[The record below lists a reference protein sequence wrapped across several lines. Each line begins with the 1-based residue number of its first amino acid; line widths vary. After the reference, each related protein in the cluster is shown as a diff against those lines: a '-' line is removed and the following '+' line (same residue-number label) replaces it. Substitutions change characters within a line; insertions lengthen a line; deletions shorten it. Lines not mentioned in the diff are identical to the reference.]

1 MPLRDTVRDAQRRLA
16 ELDGAH
22 RRAAAKLD
30 RAAARRNEVI
40 AEQDGIVAEA
50 RVEVERAVGAM
61 AAEVGVALT
70 ATLLGLEAS
79 HVRRL
84 AKRPGSGDAPARPKT
99 GKGSASTRLPRE
111 QRATGSDAGW
121 DDDSGGL

>member
-30 RAAARRNEVI
+30 RAAVRRIEVI
-40 AEQDGIVAEA
+40 AEQDGIVADA
-50 RVEVERAVGAM
+50 RVEVERAIRTM

-70 ATLLGLEAS
+70 ASLLGLEAS

-84 AKRPGSGDAPARPKT
+84 AKRPAPGDTPARGPK
-99 GKGSASTRLPRE
+99 GNKGPASTRRPRE
-111 QRATGSDAGW
+111 QRGSDAGW
-121 DDDSGGL
+121 DVDSGGL